1 MSLIKNFVEFI
12 KSSFFV
18 KFFSQLKEIINYIV
32 ESTNNVVLSIKN
44 FFFKEEKENNELYEM
59 KIVWT

>member
-18 KFFSQLKEIINYIV
+18 KFFSQLKEIINYVV

-44 FFFKEEKENNELYEM
+44 FFFKQDNELYEM